1 MTHQLT
7 IIGLGNYGLDELPV
21 SIYKLIQQQA
31 KIYVRTKNHPVI
43 AQLEGIAIESFD
55 DVYEAHETFEPVYQA
70 ITERLFEYAQHED
83 IVYAVPGHPAWLRQR
98 HSYCYKMHSN
108 TMWQLKC

>member
-43 AQLEGIAIESFD
+43 A
-55 DVYEAHETFEPVYQA
+55 H
-70 ITERLFEYAQHED
+70 
-83 IVYAVPGHPAWLRQR
+83 
-98 HSYCYKMHSN
+98 
-108 TMWQLKC
+108 

>member
-83 IVYAVPGHPAWLRQR
+83 IVYAVPGHPRVAE
-98 HSYCYKMHSN
+98 
-108 TMWQLKC
+108 TTTQLLLQNALKHNVAVKG

>member
-31 KIYVRTKNHPVI
+31 KIYVRTKNHP
-43 AQLEGIAIESFD
+43 
-55 DVYEAHETFEPVYQA
+55 
-70 ITERLFEYAQHED
+70 
-83 IVYAVPGHPAWLRQR
+83 
-98 HSYCYKMHSN
+98 
-108 TMWQLKC
+108 